1 MNNSWHLGRFAAI
14 DVRIHW
20 TFLLLPVWIY
30 FSNLAAGSGMVA
42 ATVAVLF
49 VLAIFGCVVLHEYGH
64 ALTARRFGIGTRDIT
79 LLPIG
84 GVASLHRMPRNP
96 LQELA
101 IAVAGPA
108 VNVVIAAALFI
119 ALPMIAT
126 TSLLPAAV
134 IGFLSKLAWVNVALV
149 VFNMLPAFPMDG
161 GRVLRASLAL
171 AMPYANATRIAVRVG
186 RIAAVGL
193 GVLGLF
199 SGNLMLVALAA
210 FVFMAAGAEL
220 AMANQVQRNPTDVQV
235 DLARCNR
242 ARVIADIPSRPLP
255 VVSAQW
261 NARNVL
267 GWLSS
272 DSIDEFL
279 VSSHG
284 VAVAIVR
291 KCDLRQAVGS
301 GLGSIPLERLLARA
315 VLAVSPSD
323 AFLIQEARWH
333 LAFHHQLD

>member
-1 MNNSWHLGRFAAI
+1 MNNSWHLGRLAGI

-30 FSNLAAGSGMVA
+30 FSSMAAGRGAVA
-42 ATVAVLF
+42 AIVAVLF

-84 GVASLHRMPRNP
+84 GVASLQRMPRNP
-96 LQELA
+96 WQELA

-108 VNVVIAAALFI
+108 VNVVIATALFI
-119 ALPMIAT
+119 GLPIVAT
-126 TSLLPAAV
+126 ASLLPVAA
-134 IGFLSKLAWVNVALV
+134 IGFLSTLAWVNVALV
-149 VFNMLPAFPMDG
+149 VFNMIPAFPMDG

-171 AMPYANATRIAVRVG
+171 ALPYKNATRV
-186 RIAAVGL
+186 AVGA
-193 GVLGLF
+193 GRFVAIGLGLIGLMT
-199 SGNLMLVALAA
+199 GNLMLVFIAG
-210 FVFMAAGAEL
+210 FVFLAGGAEL
-220 AMANQVQRNPTDVQV
+220 AMVNRTSDEVPMRAKATLLESAGKEIP
-235 DLARCNR
+235 AR
-242 ARVIADIPSRPLP
+242 SLP

-261 NARNVL
+261 DARNVL

-272 DSIDEFL
+272 DSVDQFL

-291 KCDLRQAVGS
+291 KCDLRKVVNS
-301 GLGSIPLERLLARA
+301 GLGSIPIERLLAGHILPYRDVHSESA
-315 VLAVSPSD
+315 A
-323 AFLIQEARWH
+323 
-333 LAFHHQLD
+333 